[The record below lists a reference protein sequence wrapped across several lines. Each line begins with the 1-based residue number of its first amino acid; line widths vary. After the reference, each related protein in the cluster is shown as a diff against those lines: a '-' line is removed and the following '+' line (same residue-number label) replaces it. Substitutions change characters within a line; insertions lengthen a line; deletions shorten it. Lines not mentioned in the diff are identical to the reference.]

1 VSSLLVKAMI
11 YGRDPNWGRVM
22 MALGNSGVDFEE
34 SDVDI
39 FVNEIHIVHEGMSIA
54 YLKDAVVSSMSE
66 EEVRIKVRV
75 GSGERTASAW
85 GCDLTEGYVIENS
98 AYST

>member
-1 VSSLLVKAMI
+1 
-11 YGRDPNWGRVM
+11 
-22 MALGNSGVDFEE
+22 
-34 SDVDI
+34 
-39 FVNEIHIVHEGMSIA
+39 MSIS

-66 EEVRIKVRV
+66 EEVRIRVRV
-75 GSGERTASAW
+75 GSGDGAASAW